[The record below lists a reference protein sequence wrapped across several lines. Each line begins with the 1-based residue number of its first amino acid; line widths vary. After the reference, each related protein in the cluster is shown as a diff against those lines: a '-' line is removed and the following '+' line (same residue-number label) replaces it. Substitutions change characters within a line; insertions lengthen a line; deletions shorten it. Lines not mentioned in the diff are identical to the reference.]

1 MFERFMNSISRL
13 ALPFHRIRHGAAAG
27 LIGILGLFLVA
38 GAEAKTLKIA
48 TVVPDGSSWMQEMRQ
63 AAKEIKTRTNG
74 RVKLKFYPGGI
85 MGNEQT
91 VLRKMRVG
99 QLHGGAFTTGALA
112 PSFPDVELYSLPML
126 FRSYEEVDYLRERLD
141 GRIIE
146 GLEEAGLVPLAIG
159 DNGFAYI
166 LSKQPIRRVSDFGGK
181 KVWILE
187 NDIMSRATLNIAGV
201 SPVPLSLAD
210 VYTGLQT
217 GLIDT
222 VAGPPMGVIAFQ
234 WHTKVKYLTDVPLMY
249 LVGIFAIDKRAFSK
263 LSLGDQAILREVVAA
278 TNARLDADSRASEK
292 NAMEALKKQG
302 IEFVSATSPEEIER
316 WRRITQE
323 AEAELRKKKIYS
335 EDLFE
340 EIHRILEE
348 YRAQHAQ

>member
-1 MFERFMNSISRL
+1 MFERFMNSISSL

-159 DNGFAYI
+159 DNGFA
-166 LSKQPIRRVSDFGGK
+166 
-181 KVWILE
+181 
-187 NDIMSRATLNIAGV
+187 
-201 SPVPLSLAD
+201 
-210 VYTGLQT
+210 
-217 GLIDT
+217 
-222 VAGPPMGVIAFQ
+222 
-234 WHTKVKYLTDVPLMY
+234 
-249 LVGIFAIDKRAFSK
+249 
-263 LSLGDQAILREVVAA
+263 
-278 TNARLDADSRASEK
+278 
-292 NAMEALKKQG
+292 
-302 IEFVSATSPEEIER
+302 
-316 WRRITQE
+316 
-323 AEAELRKKKIYS
+323 
-335 EDLFE
+335 
-340 EIHRILEE
+340 
-348 YRAQHAQ
+348 